1 MRFFH
6 LSDLHIGKQLHH
18 YSLLEEQRELLRQIV
33 AYAKEEQPDAILI
46 AGDIYDT
53 PVPAADAVAV
63 FDDFLTQ
70 LDDLNQELTVC
81 VIAGNHDSPR
91 RLDFASQILAKHA
104 VYIAGLPP
112 RTEEEYLKRVV
123 LTDTYGEAVI
133 YLLPFVKPAMVRKI
147 FPNEVLSFSEAV
159 TRLLERE
166 EIDVTKRNILV
177 SHQFYAGGGETPVT
191 SDSEVHVA
199 GGIDNVDIGVLEP
212 FDYAA
217 LGHIHREQKVG
228 DEQNRYC
235 GTIFPYSVSEAED
248 AKFVTLVE
256 MGAKGTEY
264 VYKKLPLHPIRRVR
278 KLTGTMEEV
287 LAMARECTQDKEP
300 GINSSAEPMEGS
312 AMVKAEKCHDYVSI
326 TLTDEVEAY
335 QPKEQLEEVYDHILE
350 IRIDNSRTRKLM
362 ELGDFETEN
371 LEPYEAFCNFFA
383 EINGR
388 EMTEEEDAVLKEV
401 LQEGGLIEAE

>member
-1 MRFFH
+1 MRFSLFLVKEAKLGGVMRFFH

-18 YSLLEEQRELLRQIV
+18 YSLLEEQRELLSQIV
-33 AYAKEEQPDAILI
+33 DYAKEEKPDAILI

-63 FDDFLTQ
+63 FDEFLTR
-70 LDDLNQELTVC
+70 LDELEQDLTVC

-104 VYIAGLPP
+104 VHIAGLPP
-112 RTEEEYLKRVV
+112 RMEQEYMKKVICK
-123 LTDTYGEAVI
+123 DTYGEVVI
-133 YLLPFVKPAMVRKI
+133 YLLPFVKPGMVRKL
-147 FPNEVLSFSEAV
+147 FPNEVPSFSEAV
-159 TRLLERE
+159 AGLLARE

-177 SHQFYAGGGETPVT
+177 SHQFYAGGGETPMT

-199 GGIDNVDIGVLEP
+199 GGIDNVDINVLEP

-217 LGHIHREQKVG
+217 LGHIHRAQKVG
-228 DEQNRYC
+228 KESNRYC
-235 GTIFPYSVSEAED
+235 GTIFPYSVSEAENEK
-248 AKFVTLVE
+248 AMMLVE
-256 MGAKGTEY
+256 MGEKGEEI
-264 VYKKLPLHPIRRVR
+264 VCRQLPLYPTKRVR
-278 KLTGTMEEV
+278 KLVGTMDEV
-287 LAMARECTQDKEP
+287 LAMGKH
-300 GINSSAEPMEGS
+300 
-312 AMVKAEKCHDYVSI
+312 KCHDYVSI

-335 QPKEQLEEVYDHILE
+335 HPRELLEEVYDHILE
-350 IRIDNSRTRKLM
+350 IRIDNSRTRKLL

-371 LEPYEAFCNFFA
+371 LEPYEAFCHFFA

-388 EMTEEEDAVLKEV
+388 EMTVEEDAMLMEV